1 MTDVRLEPS
10 GSFVMIQPLTAAA
23 VTWLD
28 EYADAS
34 PWQWQGGALAVDSHM
49 VAALVEGMVSA
60 GLEVEGYDA
69 PTEPLVNI
77 QETARPKGL
86 HLVPD
91 KKDTP

>member
-34 PWQWQGGALAVDSHM
+34 PGNGKAEPWPSTPYGGRPR
-49 VAALVEGMVSA
+49 GGN
-60 GLEVEGYDA
+60 GLRGPGGGRVRRPHGA
-69 PTEPLVNI
+69 PGQHTGD
-77 QETARPKGL
+77 RP
-86 HLVPD
+86 P
-91 KKDTP
+91 